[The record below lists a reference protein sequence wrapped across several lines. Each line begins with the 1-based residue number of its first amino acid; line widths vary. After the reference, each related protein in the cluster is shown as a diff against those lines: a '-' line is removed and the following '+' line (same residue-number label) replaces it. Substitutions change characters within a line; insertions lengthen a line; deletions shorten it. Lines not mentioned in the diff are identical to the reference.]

1 MNRAKIERDV
11 LLTLFNDA
19 IDLLD
24 AIAAKPAADVNDV
37 GEVNDLLNI
46 VEVNWPSV
54 ESLSK
59 AVQDAITTSI
69 TPSRPAITPARPTI
83 FMTNACSLP
92 MPEAG
97 EFVPKVLQ
105 IGSSNRLS
113 SPNHHRGLIHDEPS
127 GSQYFPSA
135 DSTATS
141 TSGASSGQV
150 LKSSTGTKT

>member
-59 AVQDAITTSI
+59 AVQD
-69 TPSRPAITPARPTI
+69 RHQHDRR
-83 FMTNACSLP
+83 
-92 MPEAG
+92 
-97 EFVPKVLQ
+97 
-105 IGSSNRLS
+105 SS
-113 SPNHHRGLIHDEPS
+113 
-127 GSQYFPSA
+127 
-135 DSTATS
+135 
-141 TSGASSGQV
+141 
-150 LKSSTGTKT
+150 